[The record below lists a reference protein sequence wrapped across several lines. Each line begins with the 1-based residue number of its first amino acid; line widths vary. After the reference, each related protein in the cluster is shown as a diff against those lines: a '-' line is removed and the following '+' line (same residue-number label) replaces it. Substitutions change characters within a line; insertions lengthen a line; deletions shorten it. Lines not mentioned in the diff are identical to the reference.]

1 MRDNDDFF
9 DKNVIAIM
17 KLIEKNNFSVEIV
30 GGAVRDYILSL
41 KDSKIKSNNID
52 FDLATNASTEEI
64 KKIFI
69 DHKLILD
76 GEKQK

>member
-41 KDSKIKSNNID
+41 KDSKIKSNNIKTTKNPKNKYI
-52 FDLATNASTEEI
+52 FRI
-64 KKIFI
+64 KPKNFYR
-69 DHKLILD
+69 KM
-76 GEKQK
+76 